1 MSFIQEEDRC
11 RLRAAL
17 VAAQTLLTE
26 KSNQITRAYASLQLV
41 VKPLQTKVIA
51 LEAQVVDLSR
61 ALEVQQSKLHEAERQ
76 LSKAAAA
83 RNILIENFTQLQ
95 SKSTDI
101 VSHIMRQVQEIQEQ
115 AQRKQQQEQTKQQ
128 QEQAKQQQAQAQLTQ
143 QQDYPKGVDETH
155 LTQQHQGDHKGSP
168 NYSERM
174 TDLWHLRPEMQETGQ
189 DADLTRT
196 TRSVEHVHGRT
207 ERRPGGRETRAT
219 PPLLESHSA
228 GPSKQSP
235 SPSKLRPTVLTTRQ
249 ATRENVLCGVGLV
262 LGRMASE
269 ENTTQHTLSV
279 TTGGQS
285 DIRVLHLVPGSPAAL
300 SQKIQL
306 EDRLSKIDNVRVAS
320 QDNTHVA
327 YQVQTQM
334 REEGLRVVSSLEDV
348 FRLISGVEGS
358 HVTFEFA
365 RALKGGASARGTHY
379 TFTVTLLRQKGD
391 SYWRERSPA
400 VAPFCSGARNWD
412 YLRDDSRPKPTP
424 KSFQP
429 KSFQLEP
436 VQRPG
441 VYEDYHYDPG
451 GGVGGGASRGAPK
464 ISEEKARMSEE
475 SLEHVLAPG
484 RVGSGV
490 LGSRGRYTGAGEGN
504 DSSAGAANAL
514 LHQPGP
520 LSWTQVRERVHAQNE
535 ANALVRSTTARAG
548 GRLPSAQVDGA
559 VRVGSIAGEGGGD

>member
-196 TRSVEHVHGRT
+196 TRSVEHVH
-207 ERRPGGRETRAT
+207 RRSEC
-219 PPLLESHSA
+219 S
-228 GPSKQSP
+228 QS
-235 SPSKLRPTVLTTRQ
+235 
-249 ATRENVLCGVGLV
+249 
-262 LGRMASE
+262 
-269 ENTTQHTLSV
+269 
-279 TTGGQS
+279 
-285 DIRVLHLVPGSPAAL
+285 
-300 SQKIQL
+300 
-306 EDRLSKIDNVRVAS
+306 
-320 QDNTHVA
+320 
-327 YQVQTQM
+327 
-334 REEGLRVVSSLEDV
+334 
-348 FRLISGVEGS
+348 
-358 HVTFEFA
+358 
-365 RALKGGASARGTHY
+365 
-379 TFTVTLLRQKGD
+379 
-391 SYWRERSPA
+391 
-400 VAPFCSGARNWD
+400 
-412 YLRDDSRPKPTP
+412 
-424 KSFQP
+424 
-429 KSFQLEP
+429 
-436 VQRPG
+436 
-441 VYEDYHYDPG
+441 
-451 GGVGGGASRGAPK
+451 
-464 ISEEKARMSEE
+464 
-475 SLEHVLAPG
+475 
-484 RVGSGV
+484 
-490 LGSRGRYTGAGEGN
+490 
-504 DSSAGAANAL
+504 
-514 LHQPGP
+514 
-520 LSWTQVRERVHAQNE
+520 
-535 ANALVRSTTARAG
+535 
-548 GRLPSAQVDGA
+548 
-559 VRVGSIAGEGGGD
+559 